1 MKNVQEVL
9 DSLVSSTPSKWRE
22 EAEWRRANRQWLRKS
37 QEIAMTILECMASK
51 KMTQKQLSEKMGVS
65 AQYVSRILKGSE
77 NLSLET
83 ISKIENVLGI
93 EILTINSH
101 TTRQTITSMRQNITD
116 AQYLINSL

>member
-83 ISKIENVLGI
+83 ISKIENVLET

-101 TTRQTITSMRQNITD
+101 TTRQTITSMWQNIAD